1 VRAVSPKRTIYSMLG
16 RAVTFGIRADL
27 TGCPV
32 VPTGSSG
39 SLRGVDCKIP
49 HRRVR
54 DVLLA
59 LLVVLVLT
67 CCTRFGASGSEVSSR
82 HQEQNHEGGK
92 AHNRQYTA
100 CWAGLLQSSCS
111 NLAILIIN
119 LCM

>member
-1 VRAVSPKRTIYSMLG
+1 MLG

-27 TGCPV
+27 TGCSV

-39 SLRGVDCKIP
+39 SLRGMDCKIP

-54 DVLLA
+54 DVLLV

-67 CCTRFGASGSEVSSR
+67 CCTRFGASGSELSSR

-92 AHNRQYTA
+92 AQSYIWYQSQPHRLSGGA
-100 CWAGLLQSSCS
+100 DGVVGLLKGGG
-111 NLAILIIN
+111 L
-119 LCM
+119 